1 METNRDASGGLFLD
15 RVLPGA
21 YCIEKLGGK
30 VGSFMNAET
39 RRRRG
44 RFFRLRAVLSPVLVV
59 AGAAIL
65 YCGYRGLLRLSLS
78 LMIAAAVVILA
89 GLCLR
94 LTLAFCPFC
103 GARVNLRSG
112 LLLWNYTCP
121 HCHTSVADGGG
132 ELRTGPH
139 ATASPAAFRRKVLL
153 ALLGTALGL
162 LVLLAAIP
170 LGGSLAALAIAAVLL
185 IPSLAVLWTLRCPGC
200 GAWVAKQANVFGFLH
215 FACTHCGFSAD
226 GAELEKDD

>member
-1 METNRDASGGLFLD
+1 MDTEIRQRKARL
-15 RVLPGA
+15 
-21 YCIEKLGGK
+21 
-30 VGSFMNAET
+30 
-39 RRRRG
+39 
-44 RFFRLRAVLSPVLVV
+44 FRLRVALSPVLVV
-59 AGAAIL
+59 AGAVIL
-65 YCGYRGLLRLSLS
+65 CCGYQGVVRLSLS

-103 GARVNLRSG
+103 GARVNVRSG

-139 ATASPAAFRRKVLL
+139 TAASPSAFRRKALL

-170 LGGSLAALAIAAVLL
+170 LGGSPAALVIGAVLL

-200 GAWVAKQANVFGFLH
+200 GAWVAKQFNVFAFAH
-215 FACTHCGFSAD
+215 FTCAHCGFSAD
-226 GAELEKDD
+226 GAEPEKDD

>member
-1 METNRDASGGLFLD
+1 MDT
-15 RVLPGA
+15 
-21 YCIEKLGGK
+21 K
-30 VGSFMNAET
+30 T
-39 RRRRG
+39 RQRKG
-44 RFFRLRAVLSPVLVV
+44 RFFRLRVLLTPVLVV
-59 AGAAIL
+59 AGAAML
-65 YCGYRGLLRLSLS
+65 YCGYRGLVRLSFPA
-78 LMIAAAVVILA
+78 MIAAAVMIPA

-139 ATASPAAFRRKVLL
+139 AAASPAAFRRKVRL
-153 ALLGTALGL
+153 ALLGAALGL
-162 LVLLAAIP
+162 LALAAAIP
-170 LGGSLAALAIAAVLL
+170 LGGAPAALVIGGVLL

-200 GAWVAKQANVFGFLH
+200 GAWAAKQAHVFAFLH
-215 FACTHCGFSAD
+215 FTCSHCGFSAD
-226 GAELEKDD
+226 GAEPERDDQI